1 MRNPLADKVVDIKP
15 SGIRKFFD
23 VVSSQSRVDYDSLM
37 EKRYNTLNKRNLKKG
52 KNALSMREFLD
63 KEEKDCDKSDKM
75 GWLFYGT
82 PAVLVLAFLI
92 DKDFDST
99 FDMLIFIALTFALE
113 FAIMHFFF
121 KITKQATKEKRAW
134 IHAKRAELDDQE

>member
-1 MRNPLADKVVDIKP
+1 
-15 SGIRKFFD
+15 
-23 VVSSQSRVDYDSLM
+23 
-37 EKRYNTLNKRNLKKG
+37 
-52 KNALSMREFLD
+52 MREFLD

-99 FDMLIFIALTFALE
+99 FDMLLFIALTFALE